1 MLRIVRQHSIM
12 SEAHDGGAGKL
23 KAGML
28 GPLNI
33 GKRKAAPD
41 ALPPGVSSVEA
52 LASSPVLRDALSYF
66 ARERRWIDE
75 IHLALC
81 RIPAPTF
88 QEQARAEWIIAQ
100 LASFGLDPK
109 TDRAGNVY
117 AIAGEPARQAPLIAV
132 SAHLDTVLAPRDP
145 ADIHVEDSGRFLG
158 PGVSD
163 NGSGLAGLLAIAR
176 LLASQSIA
184 PPGGAGILLVFNVG
198 EEGEGNLSGMRF
210 LCRQSPLAPRIRSFL
225 VLDGPAVEHVT
236 AEALACRRFEITI
249 TGPGGHSWSDHG
261 AANPVHALARC
272 IAWYSDARALESPPA
287 RRSWNFG
294 VIDGGTTVNA
304 IPTSAR
310 VKADLRCA
318 QPDLLSAMA
327 AELSSVLERALEAE
341 NQLARQGR
349 VIGRMRETGSRPG
362 GRLPEGSPLLHYLKA
377 VDEFLGIRSVPECA
391 STDANVPLSLGLPA
405 LSIGAGGTGGGAHT
419 PAEWY
424 HPGGRDLGL
433 RRILLYLGL
442 LLRAESSQGQ

>member
-1 MLRIVRQHSIM
+1 M
-12 SEAHDGGAGKL
+12 SEARRGGEGKL

-28 GPLNI
+28 GPLNL
-33 GKRKAAPD
+33 GKRKSTPG
-41 ALPPGVSSVEA
+41 ALPPGLPPLEE
-52 LASSPVLRDALSYF
+52 LASSPPLRDALPFFS
-66 ARERRWIDE
+66 RERRWIDE
-75 IHLALC
+75 THLALC

-88 QEQARAEWIIAQ
+88 QEQARAEWVMAQ

-117 AIAGEPARQAPLIAV
+117 AIAGDSARQAPLIAV
-132 SAHLDTVLAPRDP
+132 SAHLDTVLAPREP
-145 ADIHVEDSGRFLG
+145 SDIRVEDGGRFLG

-163 NGSGLAGLLAIAR
+163 NGSGVAGLLAIAR
-176 LLASQSIA
+176 LLASQPVV
-184 PPGGAGILLVFNVG
+184 PPGGAGVLLVFNVG

-225 VLDGPAVEHVT
+225 VLDGPAVDHIT

-261 AANPVHALARC
+261 AANPIHALARC
-272 IAWYSDARALESPPA
+272 IAWYSDARALESAPA

-294 VIDGGTTVNA
+294 VIDGGATVNA

-327 AELSSVLERALEAE
+327 SELSSVLERALEAE

-349 VIGRMRETGSRPG
+349 VSGKMRETGSRPG
-362 GRLPEGSPLLHYLKA
+362 GRLPDGSPLLHCLKA
-377 VDEFLGIRSVPECA
+377 VDQFLGIRSVPECA

-424 HPGGRDLGL
+424 NPEGRDLGL

-442 LLRAESSQGQ
+442 LLIAENATGQ